1 MQLEEAYGVDLDLS
15 QDGQCLIYGAQAKA
29 ARDAVNELVGDVEI
43 GEVYGG
49 VVLEQRDFGVV
60 IEIMRNKEA
69 LLHVS
74 ELTDDPEVLKHPE
87 GNAGV
92 VRSLTALGQKI
103 DLECL
108 DVDRVRG
115 WVKMSRKSVV
125 RKGLQEGEKYKDEE
139 MERSRTRALEEYDQD
154 VESA

>member
-1 MQLEEAYGVDLDLS
+1 MKSKGPALVAYFVLS
-15 QDGQCLIYGAQAKA
+15 QEGQCLIYGAQAKA

-74 ELTDDPEVLKHPE
+74 ELTDDPDVLAPR
-87 GNAGV
+87 GQRW
-92 VRSLTALGQKI
+92 RSEILFGLHRREI
-103 DLECL
+103 DI
-108 DVDRVRG
+108 DID
-115 WVKMSRKSVV
+115 
-125 RKGLQEGEKYKDEE
+125 
-139 MERSRTRALEEYDQD
+139 
-154 VESA
+154 